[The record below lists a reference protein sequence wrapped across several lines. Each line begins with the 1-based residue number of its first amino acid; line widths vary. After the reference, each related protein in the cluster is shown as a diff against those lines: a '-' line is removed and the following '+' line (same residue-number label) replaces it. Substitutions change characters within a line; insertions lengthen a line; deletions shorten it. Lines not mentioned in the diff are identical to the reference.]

1 MKSFRY
7 ILLIPILLFAM
18 KKFIYFIVLFSFA
31 VISCSKEE
39 IFQTLKI
46 RTSQYSSRSTFEN
59 NTTSWCEGDYLS
71 VLFSDNDADCGTY
84 TFNIS
89 GDPKDGVFEC
99 DKANLDPSATY
110 DIYALH
116 QASATIAGAEATI
129 NIGSPTQT
137 QEALT
142 SSHIAQHDPLYG
154 TAMGVSIDKMSVNLN
169 HLASVLTFK
178 ISNGLSVPMEI
189 ASVTISTSNHSKLCG
204 TYSLN
209 LKSGELSETS
219 TSESIT
225 LNIANAPT
233 LEVGNDMQLW
243 IATAPFFLAQGESL
257 NFTITT
263 SDGVE
268 YIHTQTMGG
277 EVAFAAGKIKS
288 MKQVIELSESKLLP
302 ATKTVVYDF
311 TNASNYPA
319 DFPLESNWKNENID
333 KELTYDFASH
343 KLTIKSDVKFY
354 YYSNSAGT
362 INYIVF
368 AYKTNTEKS
377 LIYFPKYEG
386 YRIDQVIVTIR
397 DSAKG
402 KISFSIYNNTTEK
415 QAVEKFNKPSSTT
428 IAKFSSISS
437 NAEDQYSLYIKPTQ
451 NFTAETKIGIT
462 QITIDYVLE
471 NN

>member
-1 MKSFRY
+1 MKKLFCFS
-7 ILLIPILLFAM
+7 ILLSAIL
-18 KKFIYFIVLFSFA
+18 
-31 VISCSKEE
+31 ISCSKEE

-46 RTSQYSSRSTFEN
+46 HTSQYSSRSTFEN

-89 GDPKDGVFEC
+89 GDPKDGIFEC
-99 DKANLDPSATY
+99 NTANLDPSASY

-137 QEALT
+137 QNAK
-142 SSHIAQHDPLYG
+142 SSAHIAQYDPLYG
-154 TAMGVSIDKMSVNLN
+154 SNIGVSIDNMTVALQ

-257 NFTITT
+257 KFTITT

-288 MKQVIELSESKLLP
+288 MKQVIELSQTNLQT
-302 ATKTVVYDF
+302 TKSIVYDF
-311 TNASNYPA
+311 TQPSNYPA
-319 DFPLESNWKNENID
+319 DFPTCKVNEVSNWNDNLLGD
-333 KELTYDFASH
+333 LLTYNHGGELLSFM
-343 KLTIKSDVKFY
+343 SDVKFY
-354 YYSNSAGT
+354 HYSNSSGT
-362 INYIVF
+362 TNYLRFIH
-368 AYKTNTEKS
+368 KDKNKKS
-377 LIYFPKYEG
+377 LIYFPKHKSY
-386 YRIDQVIVTIR
+386 
-397 DSAKG
+397 
-402 KISFSIYNNTTEK
+402 KISSITIVANNKLEGKLTFSILDGVVEKKSKTPSYNNLTFDKDDVTFAADKQYILCIYPKTT
-415 QAVEKFNKPSSTT
+415 
-428 IAKFSSISS
+428 SSI
-437 NAEDQYSLYIKPTQ
+437 EIKC
-451 NFTAETKIGIT
+451 NINSIT
-462 QITIDYVLE
+462 LNYALE
-471 NN
+471 ND

>member
-1 MKSFRY
+1 MKKLFCFS
-7 ILLIPILLFAM
+7 ILLSAIFL
-18 KKFIYFIVLFSFA
+18 
-31 VISCSKEE
+31 SCSKEE

-46 RTSQYSSRSTFEN
+46 HTSQSSSRSTFEN
-59 NTTSWCEGDYLS
+59 NTTYWCEGDYLS

-189 ASVTISTSNHSKLCG
+189 ASVTISTSNHCKLCG

-288 MKQVIELSESKLLP
+288 MKQVIELSDSKLLP
-302 ATKTVVYDF
+302 ATKTIVYDF

-333 KELTYDFASH
+333 KELTYDFADH

-354 YYSNSAGT
+354 HYSNSAGT
-362 INYIVF
+362 THYLQFIH
-368 AYKTNTEKS
+368 KDESKKS
-377 LIYFPKYEG
+377 LIYLPMCQYGKYKITDVAVECNTTSSKYG
-386 YRIDQVIVTIR
+386 FAITDKDGNIIGDNKNLLSPSTNTTVTIK
-397 DSAKG
+397 DKPTTAEIQYCLMIKPKG
-402 KISFSIYNNTTEK
+402 
-415 QAVEKFNKPSSTT
+415 
-428 IAKFSSISS
+428 SSITDVKC
-437 NAEDQYSLYIKPTQ
+437 NIKS
-451 NFTAETKIGIT
+451 
-462 QITIDYVLE
+462 ITINYELE
-471 NN
+471 NNIP

>member
-1 MKSFRY
+1 MKKLFCFS
-7 ILLIPILLFAM
+7 ILLSAIL
-18 KKFIYFIVLFSFA
+18 
-31 VISCSKEE
+31 ISCSKEE

-46 RTSQYSSRSTFEN
+46 HTSQYSSRSTFEN

-89 GDPKDGVFEC
+89 GDPKVGVFEC
-99 DKANLDPSATY
+99 TEANLDLSATY

-268 YIHTQTMGG
+268 YIHPQTMGG

-333 KELTYDFASH
+333 KELTYDFADH

-354 YYSNSAGT
+354 HYSNSAGT
-362 INYIVF
+362 THYLQFIH
-368 AYKTNTEKS
+368 KDESKKS
-377 LIYFPKYEG
+377 LIYLPMGQYGKYKITDVYVECNAPSSKYG
-386 YRIDQVIVTIR
+386 FAITDKDGNIIGDNKNLLSPSTNKTVTIK
-397 DSAKG
+397 DKP
-402 KISFSIYNNTTEK
+402 TTAEI
-415 QAVEKFNKPSSTT
+415 QYCLMIKPKSSSTT
-428 IAKFSSISS
+428 DVKCNINS
-437 NAEDQYSLYIKPTQ
+437 
-451 NFTAETKIGIT
+451 
-462 QITIDYVLE
+462 ITINYKLE
-471 NN
+471 NNTP

>member
-1 MKSFRY
+1 MKKLFCFS
-7 ILLIPILLFAM
+7 ILLSAIL
-18 KKFIYFIVLFSFA
+18 
-31 VISCSKEE
+31 ISCSKEE

-46 RTSQYSSRSTFEN
+46 HTSQYSSRSTFEN

-89 GDPKDGVFEC
+89 GDPKDGIFEC
-99 DKANLDPSATY
+99 DKANLDPSASY

-116 QASATIAGAEATI
+116 QASAKVVGSEATI

-137 QEALT
+137 QEAT
-142 SSHIAQHDPLYG
+142 SSSHVAQYDPLYG
-154 TAMGVSIDKMSVNLN
+154 SNTGVSIDNMTVDLQ

-178 ISNGLSVPMEI
+178 IKNKHSSPIEI
-189 ASVTISTSNHSKLCG
+189 ASVKVSTSNHSKLCG
-204 TYSLN
+204 TCSLN

-333 KELTYDFASH
+333 KELTYDFAGH

-362 INYIVF
+362 SHYLQFIH
-368 AYKTNTEKS
+368 KDESKKS
-377 LIYFPKYEG
+377 LIYLPMCQYGKYKITDVAVECNATSSKYG
-386 YRIDQVIVTIR
+386 FAITDKDGNIIGDNKNLLSPSTNTTVTIK
-397 DSAKG
+397 DKPTTAEIQYYLMIKPKG
-402 KISFSIYNNTTEK
+402 
-415 QAVEKFNKPSSTT
+415 SSTT
-428 IAKFSSISS
+428 DVKC
-437 NAEDQYSLYIKPTQ
+437 NIKS
-451 NFTAETKIGIT
+451 
-462 QITIDYVLE
+462 ITINYALE
-471 NN
+471 NNIP

>member
-1 MKSFRY
+1 MKKLFCFS
-7 ILLIPILLFAM
+7 ILLSAIF
-18 KKFIYFIVLFSFA
+18 F
-31 VISCSKEE
+31 SCSKEE
-39 IFQTLKI
+39 IFPTLKI
-46 RTSQYSSRSTFEN
+46 HTSQPSSRSTFEN

-71 VLFSDNDADCGTY
+71 VLFSANNADCGTY

-99 DKANLDPSATY
+99 DKANLDPSASY

-116 QASATIAGAEATI
+116 QASATIVGAEATI

-178 ISNGLSVPMEI
+178 ISNGLSVPMKI

-257 NFTITT
+257 KFTITT

-288 MKQVIELSESKLLP
+288 MKQVIELSQTNLQT
-302 ATKTVVYDF
+302 TKSIVYDF
-311 TNASNYPA
+311 TQPSNYPA
-319 DFPLESNWKNENID
+319 NFPSESNWKNENID
-333 KELTYDFASH
+333 KELTYDFADN

-362 INYIVF
+362 INYLQFIH
-368 AYKTNTEKS
+368 KDESKKS
-377 LIYFPKYEG
+377 LIYLPMCQYGKYKITDVAVECNATSSKYG
-386 YRIDQVIVTIR
+386 FAITDKDGNIIGDNKNLLSPSTKNTVTIK
-397 DSAKG
+397 DKPTTAKVQYCLM
-402 KISFSIYNNTTEK
+402 I
-415 QAVEKFNKPSSTT
+415 KPKSSSTT
-428 IAKFSSISS
+428 DVKC
-437 NAEDQYSLYIKPTQ
+437 NIKS
-451 NFTAETKIGIT
+451 
-462 QITIDYVLE
+462 ITINYALE
-471 NN
+471 NNIP

>member
-1 MKSFRY
+1 MKKLFCFS
-7 ILLIPILLFAM
+7 ILLSAIFL
-18 KKFIYFIVLFSFA
+18 
-31 VISCSKEE
+31 SCSKEE

-46 RTSQYSSRSTFEN
+46 HTSQSSSRSTFEN
-59 NTTSWCEGDYLS
+59 NTTYWCEGDYLS

-189 ASVTISTSNHSKLCG
+189 ASVTISTSNHCKLCG

-257 NFTITT
+257 KFTITT
-263 SDGVE
+263 NDGVE

-333 KELTYDFASH
+333 KELTYDFADN

-354 YYSNSAGT
+354 HYSNSSDYLRFVHKNVA
-362 INYIVF
+362 
-368 AYKTNTEKS
+368 KKS
-377 LIYFPKYEG
+377 LIYLPMCQYGKYKITDVSVECNAESG
-386 YRIDQVIVTIR
+386 KYGFAITDKDGNIIGDNKNLLSPSTNTTVTIK
-397 DSAKG
+397 DKPTTAKVQYCLM
-402 KISFSIYNNTTEK
+402 I
-415 QAVEKFNKPSSTT
+415 KPKSSSTT
-428 IAKFSSISS
+428 DI
-437 NAEDQYSLYIKPTQ
+437 NCNIKS
-451 NFTAETKIGIT
+451 
-462 QITIDYVLE
+462 ITINYELE
-471 NN
+471 NNIP

>member
-1 MKSFRY
+1 MKKLFCFS
-7 ILLIPILLFAM
+7 ILLSAIFL
-18 KKFIYFIVLFSFA
+18 
-31 VISCSKEE
+31 SCSKEE

-46 RTSQYSSRSTFEN
+46 HTSQSSSRSTFEN
-59 NTTSWCEGDYLS
+59 NTTYWCEGDYLS

-116 QASATIAGAEATI
+116 QASATIARAEATI

-189 ASVTISTSNHSKLCG
+189 ASVTISTSNHCKLCG

-268 YIHTQTMGG
+268 YIHPQTMGG

-333 KELTYDFASH
+333 KELTYDFADH

-354 YYSNSAGT
+354 HYSNSAGT
-362 INYIVF
+362 THYLQFIH
-368 AYKTNTEKS
+368 KDESKKS
-377 LIYFPKYEG
+377 LIYLPMGQYGKYKITDVYVECNAPSSKYG
-386 YRIDQVIVTIR
+386 FAITDKDGNIIGDNKNLLSPSTNKTVTIK
-397 DSAKG
+397 DKP
-402 KISFSIYNNTTEK
+402 TTAEI
-415 QAVEKFNKPSSTT
+415 QYCLMIKPKSSSTT
-428 IAKFSSISS
+428 DVKCNINS
-437 NAEDQYSLYIKPTQ
+437 
-451 NFTAETKIGIT
+451 
-462 QITIDYVLE
+462 ITINYKLE
-471 NN
+471 NNTP